1 MPRPASPC
9 SAVAPSRLPALGA
22 VASLCA
28 PAQASAG
35 AAAEWPL
42 AALVTVTLLATVLAG
57 TVLLCQQLCRERRRH
72 QQRAAHKS
80 AQAEVLCE
88 SLQRFEGFAN
98 ATDCGFGM
106 AELDG
111 TITYVNPALTRMIGE
126 AQPED
131 AVGRR
136 IADYYPPELHDK
148 LFNEVLPTVMRTGH
162 WSGEM
167 RLRGR
172 DGSLLDVEENYFFV
186 RDEEGTPRLLA
197 NILTDIRARKSTEAQ
212 LRLMASVFEHSGE
225 AILITDASNAIIT
238 ANRAFTALTGY
249 SLDEVRGRN
258 PRILSAGLTSESV
271 YRHMWRSIDS
281 SGYWQGEIW
290 DRRKD
295 GAIYPK
301 WLSIS
306 TIRNAAGETT
316 HHIAS
321 FTDITER
328 KQIEERIQHLAHHDP
343 LTGLPNRLQLEG
355 RIRQALADARRD
367 GDALAVVFAD
377 LDNFKFINDSLGH
390 HIGDRLLISV
400 AERLRA
406 AVRDSDI
413 VARLGGDEF
422 IIVLTRLDD
431 AQVAIALCEKIRQH
445 VGERFDIDGHAL
457 HTTLSL
463 GVSLYPLDG
472 RDADTLMRAA
482 DAAMYHAKGEGRNN
496 IQLFDSRL
504 NEAAAMR
511 VRTETRLR
519 AALEHGHF
527 LLHYQPQFTTIG
539 EHVVGV
545 EALLRW
551 QPPDEEMVP
560 PDQFIPLAED
570 TGLIVPIGA
579 WVIDEALAQLA
590 RWRSAGIDGLRMSIN
605 LSAHQLRLRELPR
618 LIGRSIE
625 QHGLQPAD
633 LELEV
638 TESVAMRD
646 PESTIGIL
654 TQLRDMGIA
663 LAIDDFGTGYSSLS
677 YLKLLPISR
686 LKLDRSFVHDIESNP
701 NDAAISAATI
711 SLAHTLGLEV
721 VAEGVEGPAQL
732 GMLTQLGCDL
742 LQGYHFSRPLA
753 APALADFVRDWRASH

>member
-1 MPRPASPC
+1 M
-9 SAVAPSRLPALGA
+9 
-22 VASLCA
+22 
-28 PAQASAG
+28 
-35 AAAEWPL
+35 
-42 AALVTVTLLATVLAG
+42 T
-57 TVLLCQQLCRERRRH
+57 H
-72 QQRAAHKS
+72 D
-80 AQAEVLCE
+80 
-88 SLQRFEGFAN
+88 
-98 ATDCGFGM
+98 TD
-106 AELDG
+106 
-111 TITYVNPALTRMIGE
+111 
-126 AQPED
+126 
-131 AVGRR
+131 
-136 IADYYPPELHDK
+136 
-148 LFNEVLPTVMRTGH
+148 
-162 WSGEM
+162 
-167 RLRGR
+167 
-172 DGSLLDVEENYFFV
+172 
-186 RDEEGTPRLLA
+186 
-197 NILTDIRARKSTEAQ
+197 
-212 LRLMASVFEHSGE
+212 
-225 AILITDASNAIIT
+225 
-238 ANRAFTALTGY
+238 
-249 SLDEVRGRN
+249 
-258 PRILSAGLTSESV
+258 
-271 YRHMWRSIDS
+271 
-281 SGYWQGEIW
+281 
-290 DRRKD
+290 
-295 GAIYPK
+295 
-301 WLSIS
+301 
-306 TIRNAAGETT
+306 
-316 HHIAS
+316 
-321 FTDITER
+321 
-328 KQIEERIQHLAHHDP
+328 
-343 LTGLPNRLQLEG
+343 
-355 RIRQALADARRD
+355 
-367 GDALAVVFAD
+367 
-377 LDNFKFINDSLGH
+377 
-390 HIGDRLLISV
+390 
-400 AERLRA
+400 
-406 AVRDSDI
+406 
-413 VARLGGDEF
+413 
-422 IIVLTRLDD
+422 
-431 AQVAIALCEKIRQH
+431 
-445 VGERFDIDGHAL
+445 
-457 HTTLSL
+457 
-463 GVSLYPLDG
+463 
-472 RDADTLMRAA
+472 
-482 DAAMYHAKGEGRNN
+482 
-496 IQLFDSRL
+496 
-504 NEAAAMR
+504 
-511 VRTETRLR
+511 RLR

-545 EALLRW
+545 EALLRS